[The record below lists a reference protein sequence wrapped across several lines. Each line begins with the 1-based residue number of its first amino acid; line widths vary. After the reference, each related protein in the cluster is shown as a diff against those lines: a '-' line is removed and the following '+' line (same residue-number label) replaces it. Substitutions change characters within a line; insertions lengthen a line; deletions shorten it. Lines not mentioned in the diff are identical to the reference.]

1 MKEENQREL
10 KHERQRNNKFQGV
23 SNQQCYMLEIGQ
35 VQQGQKSEN
44 WIWKIVCE
52 F

>member
-23 SNQQCYMLEIGQ
+23 SNQQCYVLEIGQ
-35 VQQGQKSEN
+35 VQQDRKV
-44 WIWKIVCE
+44 KIG
-52 F
+52 FGK